1 MWMRRGCQILAQF
14 CHENIPA
21 RPAWSP
27 EASNGSAGPPLL
39 ELPLQTPPMD
49 LPASP
54 LGLEMDG
61 MAAPLFNVQ
70 DAVVAPLP
78 EGGVSYTVSSLP
90 LDDAPLDD
98 DDVDE
103 NVDLS

>member
-1 MWMRRGCQILAQF
+1 MQHATTDELFGVRARLSWADDTGRWL
-14 CHENIPA
+14 PA
-21 RPAWSP
+21 TPAD
-27 EASNGSAGPPLL
+27 ETG
-39 ELPLQTPPMD
+39 
-49 LPASP
+49 PASP

-78 EGGVSYTVSSLP
+78 GGLVLLSSLP
-90 LDDAPLDD
+90 LDDASLGD

-103 NVDLS
+103 KADLI